1 MQVPPKAIASSSKEN
16 SHADGPVNGES
27 SASSKLNSA
36 VGLRL
41 PDLAPEVM
49 ELFPRKRRDE
59 GQTDILAA
67 FVETISDLTAVFHE
81 LYPRQENKF
90 EDVSSDESA
99 EISSFE
105 RILTSSDP
113 PSTKSKNNNNNNNC
127 NNNNNNIAVERKEN
141 NESKVDDAKLSKK

>member
-1 MQVPPKAIASSSKEN
+1 
-16 SHADGPVNGES
+16 
-27 SASSKLNSA
+27 
-36 VGLRL
+36 
-41 PDLAPEVM
+41 M

-105 RILTSSDP
+105 RILTSSNP
-113 PSTKSKNNNNNNNC
+113 PSTKSKNK
-127 NNNNNNIAVERKEN
+127 NNNNNNIAVEQKES
-141 NESKVDDAKLSKK
+141 NESKVDDDKSSKK